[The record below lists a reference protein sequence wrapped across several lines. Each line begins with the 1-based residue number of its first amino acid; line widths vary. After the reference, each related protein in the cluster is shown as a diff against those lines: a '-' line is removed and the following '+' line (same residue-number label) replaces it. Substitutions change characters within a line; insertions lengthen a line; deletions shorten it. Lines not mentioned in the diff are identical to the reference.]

1 MTSNEAFSPEKAQS
15 AYRDLSVAAK
25 NLNQVSDEL
34 GKTILV
40 LDAALQKL
48 NLGVSA
54 WVRIAGEDDGNGN
67 YWGRDIGYAKV
78 GGEWG
83 IALRTL
89 RGNYNWEEDEAEE
102 KWLFNDGPRWLR
114 ADAIEHI
121 PALLE
126 KLTKQADDTAKRI
139 QKKTEEAKQLAAAV
153 KAASTAAQAPARKS

>member
-1 MTSNEAFSPEKAQS
+1 MASNEAFSPEKVAS

-34 GKTILV
+34 GKTISA

-54 WVRIAGEDDGNGN
+54 WVPIAGEEDGNGN
-67 YWGRDIGYAKV
+67 FWSRGLGYSKV

-89 RGNYNWEEDEAEE
+89 RGNYNWEDNTVEE

-121 PALLE
+121 P
-126 KLTKQADDTAKRI
+126 
-139 QKKTEEAKQLAAAV
+139 
-153 KAASTAAQAPARKS
+153 